1 MTSAPSP
8 YSTRRAVEESD
19 LQACFQVRKEVFV
32 GEQNVPEE
40 LEYDAH
46 DATAVHV
53 LAVTADGVAL
63 GTGGC
68 CTARPRPGRPAA
80 TPPSARWAGSP

>member
-1 MTSAPSP
+1 MTSAPAP

-53 LAVTADGVAL
+53 LAVTADGAAL
-63 GTGGC
+63 GTGRLLHG
-68 CTARPRPGRPAA
+68 ADAA
-80 TPPSARWAGSP
+80 GKTGGDP